1 MTVGVSLVTGGA
13 FSGRADGLSDVTT
26 LDSGACLAALRV
38 AVCKLFKRG
47 AVEDR
52 FRSAEPVTK
61 SSVKGKRFLGGSWP
75 LLIRVPALIVQVD

>member
-1 MTVGVSLVTGGA
+1 MTVGASLVMAGV
-13 FSGRADGLSDVTT
+13 FCGRTDGLGDVTI

-47 AVEDR
+47 AVDER
-52 FRSAEPVTK
+52 LRSAVPVTK

-75 LLIRVPALIVQVD
+75 